1 MDEKNSTLDPDCGL
15 SALLSLKVTSKL
27 PLLIKSKKDNQL
39 SLGNSGQELCSIHP
53 EWDRNG
59 IVVDKADGDVY
70 ILTNLHLLGTDKAI
84 LRHVSADFKK
94 EVARYKKT
102 HPGHMGKKR
111 KRLDQSSSDP
121 IKIKLEQFSGSV
133 VLESVVDFVL
143 EHSRCWAASASFD
156 FMIFQVP
163 IPDTCT
169 LEKCVLGIGD
179 YQPALPVHIFG
190 FPGILVSDEQFE
202 HNYAVI
208 TAEMT
213 GKDDKG
219 HMILSALSTPGLS
232 GSAIICTGRGYPIGY
247 LAGGFDT
254 SETEQF
260 QCYGYGLEF
269 IPKDLPRFL
278 PHAN

>member
-1 MDEKNSTLDPDCGL
+1 MTNSAKEL
-15 SALLSLKVTSKL
+15 SR
-27 PLLIKSKKDNQL
+27 
-39 SLGNSGQELCSIHP
+39 IHP
-53 EWDRNG
+53 EVQSRIWKSVVHISCDEFSGTG
-59 IVVDKADGDVY
+59 IVVDKADGAVY

-102 HPGHMGKKR
+102 HPGHIGKKR
-111 KRLDQSSSDP
+111 KRLDQSSGDP
-121 IKIKLEQFSGSV
+121 IKIKLEQFSGSP

-169 LEKCVLGIGD
+169 LEKCVMGIGD
-179 YQPALPVHIFG
+179 YPPALPVHIFG
-190 FPGILVSDEQFE
+190 FPGILVSGEQFE
-202 HNYAVI
+202 HNYADI
-208 TAEMT
+208 TAEIT
-213 GKDDKG
+213 GKDVMG
-219 HMILSALSTPGLS
+219 HMILSALSTPDLS
-232 GSAIICTGRGYPIGY
+232 GSALVCTGRGYPIGY
-247 LAGGFDT
+247 LAGGFNT
-254 SETEQF
+254 LETERL

-278 PHAN
+278 RHAN